1 MERIAFIIEETFI
14 YWSSVVL
21 SLAVLAAIFLFLAL
35 YIGKSRNVLG
45 AFLAVP
51 MALVLSM
58 VLSRLVHWYCRA
70 DAYESMQAALTD
82 YSTGGYA
89 LMGVFAGCILVACI
103 LRILQIV
110 KSLPQMLDCMTL
122 AGGVGIA
129 VGRLASLFNTSDR
142 GMMLDGITGLPLVF
156 PVNNAVT
163 GEVEYRLA
171 TFMLQAIATAIIVAA
186 LFVVYLLGQ
195 RKDKKIKNGDVTL
208 LFLLAYG
215 ACQIVFDSTR
225 YDSLFMRSNGFISI
239 VQILGA
245 VGLVLGIVWFSVRMV
260 KALRWKWWFLGLWI
274 GMLALIGCAGYMEYH
289 VQRHGDQFIFAY
301 SVMSGC
307 LILTVILAVVV
318 YSLAVSRER
327 RLTRTA
333 VQV

>member
-21 SLAVLAAIFLFLAL
+21 ALAVLAAIFLFLAL
-35 YIGKSRNVLG
+35 YIGKSRNVLS

-70 DAYESMQAALTD
+70 DAYESMSAALTN

-89 LMGVFAGCILVACI
+89 LMGVFAGCILVACV
-103 LRILQIV
+103 LRILQIS
-110 KSLPQMLDCMTL
+110 KNLPQMLDCMAL

-171 TFMLQAIATAIIVAA
+171 TFMLQAIATAVIVAV

-195 RKDKKIKNGDVTL
+195 RKGHKIKDGDVTL
-208 LFLLAYG
+208 LFLMVYG

-245 VGLVLGIVWFSVRMV
+245 VGLVLGIVVFSVRMV

-274 GMLALIGCAGYMEYH
+274 VMLALIGCAGYMEYH
-289 VQRHGDQFIFAY
+289 VQRYGDQFVFAY
-301 SVMSGC
+301 SVMSAC
-307 LILTVILAVVV
+307 LIVTVAAAVVI
-318 YSLAVSRER
+318 YCLAVSRER
-327 RLTRTA
+327 RVDRAAA
-333 VQV
+333 V